1 MASFIPHAC
10 SEETTLILAAILYP
24 IVALFW
30 IFILWVLW
38 TIAQSLKS
46 TDLSIKEIAGN
57 LRDRS

>member
-1 MASFIPHAC
+1 VDTPC
-10 SEETTLILAAILYP
+10 CEDTPLILSAILYP

-46 TDLSIKEIAGN
+46 IDLSTEEIA
-57 LRDRS
+57 RSL